1 MTRTVT
7 LVRHHVSDF
16 DAWKSQYDIAAP
28 LQKASGVRAH
38 QVLRSDADAN
48 DVVVSHTFDSSD
60 AAHAFMANTEV
71 KDAMKRA
78 GVDTDSITTMY
89 YDEVETASIA

>member
-7 LVRHHVSDF
+7 LVRHHVTRF
-16 DAWKSQYDIAAP
+16 RCLEVAVRHRRAAP
-28 LQKASGVRAH
+28 EGQWCSSA
-38 QVLRSDADAN
+38 QVLRSDVDAN

-60 AAHAFMANTEV
+60 AAHAFMAKTEV

-78 GVDTDSITTMY
+78 SVDTDSITTMY
-89 YDEVETASIA
+89 YDEVETASIG